1 VDGDGSGRAWRRGKI
16 VHPLGIFGR
25 IIIRDSHQND
35 EAALD
40 GAYRLAIHAHAA
52 PQYPLNDRSHL
63 LFSLVDLIFFSFSFN
78 FLLPPPCNK

>member
-1 VDGDGSGRAWRRGKI
+1 MEEDGSGSMET

-40 GAYRLAIHAHAA
+40 GADRLAIHAHAA

-63 LFSLVDLIFFSFSFN
+63 SSTDLIFFSFSFH
-78 FLLPPPCNK
+78 FLLL

>member
-1 VDGDGSGRAWRRGKI
+1 MEEDGSGSMETGQT

-25 IIIRDSHQND
+25 IVIRDSHQND

-40 GAYRLAIHAHAA
+40 GADRLAIHAHAA

-63 LFSLVDLIFFSFSFN
+63 FGNQHDLIFFSFSFH
-78 FLLPPPCNK
+78 FLLPCPCNK